1 MKPPPL
7 KPAYDVAV
15 IGAGPAGMAAATLT
29 ARAGLATV
37 LLDENAA
44 PGGQIY
50 RAVTTTPLV
59 RREVLGSDYWR
70 GEELIGELAASG
82 AELVT
87 GALVWSLS
95 RDLEMGVSIAA
106 SSPISSSP
114 RQ

>member
-37 LLDENAA
+37 LFDENTA

-50 RAVTTTPLV
+50 RAVTTTPLS
-59 RREVLGSDYWR
+59 RRDRSDHR
-70 GEELIGELAASG
+70 E
-82 AELVT
+82 
-87 GALVWSLS
+87 
-95 RDLEMGVSIAA
+95 R
-106 SSPISSSP
+106 
-114 RQ
+114 RFRRR